1 MINSKL
7 IKIYISLSNDC
18 KKILRRYL
26 KSSFVTESKDIVSFF
41 TFIDTRREITALSV
55 SKEKAFSY
63 LYPKAVYNDLK
74 IRHLIWKSTEIMED
88 FLLYYQTQNSLLL
101 RNKILSDF
109 YFSNNL
115 PFLSNMIITE
125 ELEKIEQKE
134 ERSVLDYQTLYSFGL
149 KYYDINSNNNR
160 TSDFKFEQTCNA
172 LNVDIIVEVL
182 KSACI
187 IDSIHKVTEKK
198 IDLPLLKPTLELV
211 ESSDYINL
219 PIIKIYY
226 NIYMAITFDNEIAF
240 EVFSENIKKY
250 EMLFEKKA
258 LNKLFRLAINFC
270 IKRHNQNRIEY
281 SKHAFNLYLY
291 GIENGILIENE
302 EISRFVYTNIV
313 TMGIKIQEF
322 EKVKNFM
329 DKYVNYIQ
337 SDYKEN
343 TFHFNSAK
351 LFYATKRYNDAT
363 FILMTNEF
371 KDIIWNL
378 NAKYLL
384 LKIQFETDDLET
396 MENYFTAYRLFV
408 KRRKNIGYH
417 KEYFTN
423 ICNSFAK
430 LMEIK
435 HNPAK
440 FTSFT
445 FDNQTPDIDWFQK
458 SLESI
463 KINFQ
468 TQNSRR
474 K

>member
-63 LYPKAVYNDLK
+63 LYPKAVY
-74 IRHLIWKSTEIMED
+74 
-88 FLLYYQTQNSLLL
+88 QTQNSSLL

-109 YFSNNL
+109 YISNNL

-211 ESSDYINL
+211 ESSDYIN
-219 PIIKIYY
+219 
-226 NIYMAITFDNEIAF
+226 
-240 EVFSENIKKY
+240 
-250 EMLFEKKA
+250 
-258 LNKLFRLAINFC
+258 C
-270 IKRHNQNRIEY
+270 Q
-281 SKHAFNLYLY
+281 
-291 GIENGILIENE
+291 
-302 EISRFVYTNIV
+302 
-313 TMGIKIQEF
+313 
-322 EKVKNFM
+322 
-329 DKYVNYIQ
+329 
-337 SDYKEN
+337 
-343 TFHFNSAK
+343 
-351 LFYATKRYNDAT
+351 
-363 FILMTNEF
+363 
-371 KDIIWNL
+371 
-378 NAKYLL
+378 
-384 LKIQFETDDLET
+384 
-396 MENYFTAYRLFV
+396 
-408 KRRKNIGYH
+408 
-417 KEYFTN
+417 
-423 ICNSFAK
+423 
-430 LMEIK
+430 
-435 HNPAK
+435 
-440 FTSFT
+440 
-445 FDNQTPDIDWFQK
+445 
-458 SLESI
+458 
-463 KINFQ
+463 
-468 TQNSRR
+468 
-474 K
+474 